1 MMDTRMTRIA
11 TLAIL
16 ALLALAACGR
26 SEDGPVADAGE
37 AAASPSAAEG
47 DAPAMPPAGPGREL
61 LVAPNWMPR
70 DWDPNVYRGANPANT
85 PEQDHHLRQQ
95 HQLATPLLVWS
106 LAHYSAIDERFQ
118 PAWVWWTA
126 LRSCERGIRVSDD
139 LAGEFGDR
147 ARGEAALVSAR
158 KELKA
163 FAATQPDDITLYFVA
178 ELGRWDERAG
188 TFPLIVPNPGWSID
202 ARQVERLGDEPFLQ
216 GASAVIAD
224 SLENDGSRRLLELHA
239 AQSDISCV
247 SADRSTTHTFSLQST
262 WYVVFGAL
270 RNGSVDGYSG
280 NTRLPGVDA
289 TREQAAAIARR
300 NPERKV
306 MVAVTFGAEEEPAP
320 SFRETILS
328 VHGVLRR
335 VVVTDAVDGSTLA
348 TKTY

>member
-1 MMDTRMTRIA
+1 MDTGTKRIA
-11 TLAIL
+11 TLAMSVL
-16 ALLALAACGR
+16 MALAACGK
-26 SEDGPVADAGE
+26 SEQGASVDAGE
-37 AAASPSAAEG
+37 VAAGPRAEEG
-47 DAPAMPPAGPGREL
+47 DAPAISPAGSGREL
-61 LVAPNWMPR
+61 LIAPDWMPE
-70 DWDPNVYRGANPANT
+70 DWDRNVYRGANPANT
-85 PEQDHHLRQQ
+85 PEQEHHLRQQ

-106 LAHYSAIDERFQ
+106 LAHYGAIDERFQ

-126 LRSCERGIRVSDD
+126 LRSCERGIRLSDD

-163 FAATQPDDITLYFVA
+163 FAATQPDDITLYFSA

-202 ARQVERLGDEPFLQ
+202 ARQVERLDDEPFLQ

-224 SLENDGSRRLLELHA
+224 SLENDGFRHLLELHA
-239 AQSDISCV
+239 VQSDMSCV

-262 WYVVFGAL
+262 WYVVFGTL
-270 RNGSVDGYSG
+270 RNGSVDGYSS

-306 MVAVTFGAEEEPAP
+306 MVAVTFGAEEAPAP
-320 SFRETILS
+320 TFRETILS
-328 VHGVLRR
+328 VHGVLRK